1 MRYTISSY
9 DDTADQY
16 TNLQFRQRID
26 AATLVVERFVYDAL
40 EANGIRDTKKAHR
53 DMLLARNAFALQ
65 DSGRIRVYDTTIEFH
80 RHQ

>member
-9 DDTADQY
+9 DDRLDQY
-16 TNLQFRQRID
+16 NDIQYRQRID

-40 EANGIRDTKKAHR
+40 EANGVRDTKRAHR
-53 DMLLARNAFALQ
+53 DMLLARNAFVLQ
-65 DSGRIRVYDTTIEFH
+65 STGEIRVYDTTIEFN